1 MSKRKKRWERLVREA
16 GYVNHRLYVV
26 AIPGD
31 PKNGAQ
37 LTLADLG
44 QPPTEDLDEAMNR
57 VEAYFGTSQARE
69 IGDLMRARSA
79 GIERYKSLES
89 QAVETVEEV
98 ESIGRRLDKVIR
110 DVVMDA
116 VARDVLAELEPLA
129 YDGSA
134 STNGEERVS
143 SVRD

>member
-1 MSKRKKRWERLVREA
+1 MSKRKKRWDRLVREA

-26 AIPGD
+26 VIPGD

-44 QPPTEDLDEAMNR
+44 RTPTEDLDEAMDR
-57 VEAYFGTSQARE
+57 VEAYLGTSQARE
-69 IGDLMRARSA
+69 IGDLMRARNA
-79 GIERYKSLES
+79 GVERYETLES

-98 ESIGRRLDKVIR
+98 ESIGRRLDEIVR

-116 VARDVLAELEPLA
+116 VARDVLAELETMT
-129 YDGSA
+129 GVSE
-134 STNGEERVS
+134 GVS
-143 SVRD
+143 SVRA

>member
-1 MSKRKKRWERLVREA
+1 MSKRKKRWDRLVREA

-26 AIPGD
+26 VIPGD

-44 QPPTEDLDEAMNR
+44 QTPTEDLDKAMDR
-57 VEAYFGTSQARE
+57 VEAYLGTSQARE

-79 GIERYKSLES
+79 GVERYKTLES

-98 ESIGRRLDKVIR
+98 ESIGRRLDEIVR
-110 DVVMDA
+110 DVIVDA
-116 VARDVLAELEPLA
+116 AARDVLAEL
-129 YDGSA
+129 GSA
-134 STNGEERVS
+134 RNGEEPVS
-143 SVRD
+143 SVRA